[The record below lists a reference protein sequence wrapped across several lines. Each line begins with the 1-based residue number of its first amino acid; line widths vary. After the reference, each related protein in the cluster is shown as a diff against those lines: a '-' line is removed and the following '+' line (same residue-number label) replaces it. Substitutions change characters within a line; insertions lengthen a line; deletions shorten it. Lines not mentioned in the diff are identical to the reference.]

1 MSRNIKDIDF
11 FLTDLNMLYSSFK
24 QVKVAKTTIFVLL
37 LTFWVYTAESS
48 TVAVTADWGD
58 VVDVH
63 YFRFNNQDYTGVAE
77 DNEINDIYLTQGS
90 TVPPDIL
97 ALYPQASADFFT
109 EFKAGIVGIAVG
121 ESKQFT
127 ALEGVTNYY
136 FEVTVLTIK
145 YDASGGD
152 SETTTTSTTT
162 TTTTNSP
169 FDDIGNI
176 IIFGGG
182 GTIIAGGLLSWA
194 IVSSRRRGR
203 ALSSESSS
211 ASRRE
216 RSIKESK
223 TKLKELREL
232 AESRISDG
240 SKTESED
247 STDVKFRRRR

>member
-1 MSRNIKDIDF
+1 MH
-11 FLTDLNMLYSSFK
+11 YSSFK
-24 QVKVAKTTIFVLL
+24 LTYMVKWVVFVLL
-37 LTFWVYTAESS
+37 FCFWINTTSNINAA
-48 TVAVTADWGD
+48 TIADWGD

-63 YFRFNNQDYTGVAE
+63 YKRYETADYSTPPVE
-77 DNEINDIYLTQGS
+77 DQPINSVYLTTGS
-90 TVPPDIL
+90 TVPANIL
-97 ALYPQASADFFT
+97 ALFPDANAGLVLT
-109 EFKAGIVGIAVG
+109 FKEGIVGATVNV
-121 ESKQFT
+121 EKQFT
-127 ALEGVTNYY
+127 AVNAYGDGVDLY
-136 FEVTVLTIK
+136 FRVTVLEIL

-162 TTTTNSP
+162 TTTTNNP
-169 FDDIGNI
+169 FDDVGNI

-247 STDVKFRRRR
+247 STDIKFRRRR